1 MNYDEIIEMEVLNGI
16 DRALHM
22 LLLEYKNRRSNG
34 VDAFSTVAI
43 QKLKQK
49 LPEYID
55 KQTQTII
62 LDNLSK
68 TVRIVPP
75 ISE

>member
-16 DRALHM
+16 DRALHV
-22 LLLEYKNRRSNG
+22 LLLQYKNRHSNG

-43 QKLKQK
+43 QKLKQR

-68 TVRIVPP
+68 TARIVPP

>member
-16 DRALHM
+16 DRALHV
-22 LLLEYKNRRSNG
+22 LLLEYKNRRLNG